1 MLISFSLAL
10 LVMCSMGSGREDQFA
25 KCLPEGIDERDVVS
39 AQQSESRGEVKVI
52 TVGEALVNLKAR
64 CKRGKVVDSKLR
76 EIRFYRL
83 KGCWGN
89 PPANYLEV
97 LEKQEQELRQLRKKY
112 TVVAVSC
119 NSGRNPRLTH

>member
-1 MLISFSLAL
+1 
-10 LVMCSMGSGREDQFA
+10 MGSGREDQFA
-25 KCLPEGIDERDVVS
+25 KCLPEGIDVRDVVS
-39 AQQSESRGEVKVI
+39 GQQSESGGEVKAI
-52 TVGEALVNLKAR
+52 TVGETLVNLKAR
-64 CKRGKVVDSKLR
+64 CKRGKVVDGKLR

-97 LEKQEQELRQLRKKY
+97 LEKQEQELKQLRKKY

>member
-1 MLISFSLAL
+1 
-10 LVMCSMGSGREDQFA
+10 MGSGREDQFA
-25 KCLPEGIDERDVVS
+25 KCLPEGIDVRDVVS
-39 AQQSESRGEVKVI
+39 AQQSKSRGEVKVI
-52 TVGEALVNLKAR
+52 TVGETLVNLKAR

-119 NSGRNPRLTH
+119 NSGRNPRLIH